1 MIIEGSGS
9 FCCYGPCA
17 TLVRATE
24 RCITAPM
31 RWEDGR
37 QSDQVEDRRGFSGGR
52 VAIGGCGTLILVV
65 VISLVTGSNPVR
77 ILQLLNGSSPS
88 GSVAAPAPGGPPAG
102 PGTEDRGKK
111 FVSAI
116 LADTEDT
123 WTSIFAASGER
134 YQLPTLVLFTD
145 QTPTACGQ
153 GSAAQGPFYCP
164 LDRKVYLDLGFF
176 DELSR
181 SYGAPGEFAQAY
193 VIAHE
198 IGHHVQQ
205 QLGVAEKVD
214 DLRRRSS
221 REDANQLSVRL
232 ELQADCLAGVW
243 GNRGARKGLLEPG
256 DAEAGLRAAA
266 AIGDD
271 RLQRMSTGRV
281 QPESWTHGSSQQRVE
296 WLRRG
301 LASGDPGAC
310 KTFEGIF

>member
-1 MIIEGSGS
+1 
-9 FCCYGPCA
+9 
-17 TLVRATE
+17 
-24 RCITAPM
+24 M

-37 QSDQVEDRRGFSGGR
+37 ESDQVEDRRGFTGGR
-52 VAIGGCGTLILVV
+52 VAIGGCGTLIVV
-65 VISLVTGSNPVR
+65 LVISLLTGTSPIR
-77 ILQLLNGSSPS
+77 ILQLLNGTSTSGTVATAPS
-88 GSVAAPAPGGPPAG
+88 GAPSGAPARPGA
-102 PGTEDRGKK
+102 EDQETK
-111 FVSAI
+111 FVKVI

-123 WTSIFAASGER
+123 WTTIFAADGR
-134 YQLPTLVLFTD
+134 KYQLPTLVLFTD
-145 QTPTACGQ
+145 QTQTACGQ

-181 SYGAPGEFAQAY
+181 RFGAPGDFARAY

-205 QLGVAEKVD
+205 QLGIADKVD

-232 ELQADCLAGVW
+232 ELQADCFAGVW
-243 GNRGARKGLLEPG
+243 GNRGAQKGLLEPG

-271 RLQRMSTGRV
+271 RLQRMATGRV

-301 LASGDPGAC
+301 LTSGDPGAC